1 MFKSRVY
8 VCDIGGGFGF
18 GSRFRF
24 GSRSRFRFGGGS
36 RGMFGVLL
44 DLEDLAFIETVADR
58 GFGHV
63 ILFEFALELGDD
75 VIIDARRL
83 LDQAVVFRPTQL

>member
-1 MFKSRVY
+1 MFKSRVN
-8 VCDIGGGFGF
+8 VCEIGFGF
-18 GSRFRF
+18 GF
-24 GSRSRFRFGGGS
+24 GS
-36 RGMFGVLL
+36 RGMFGVLLL